1 MCGIAGILSS
11 SPFDRSNLFGELSKQ
26 QIVADLEA
34 RLNAMQSAIKHR
46 GPDGQGSY
54 FCPSQQAA
62 LSHTRLAIIDLSDS
76 GHQPMSN
83 GNLTISFNGEIYNHQ
98 ELRSQ
103 LEQSGESFNSH
114 SDTEVILK
122 LYAKY
127 GSECVQKLRGMFAF
141 IIWDSQNKTAF
152 AARDPLGIK
161 PFYYWH
167 NQQHFVFSS
176 ELRGVLAAGL
186 NTHKISEAGLSSY
199 LQNGAVSEPESLV
212 DDINMLAAG
221 SYLEWQN
228 GAIQTTQYWQLGF
241 SNSSALGSQT
251 NYQDS
256 INNTRNALLDSVR
269 AHFISDVPVGIFL
282 SGGIDSSA
290 LLALAKQVTNQT
302 INTYSIAFE
311 NPDWNEGDIAKR
323 VAELFGSNHTEFM
336 MTPEIA
342 KPLFEEFLAA
352 IDQPTIDGF
361 NTYCVS
367 KLASER
373 GEKVV
378 LSGLGGDELFAGY
391 PSFEKLPKAQSF
403 SRLLFFFSPLLNR
416 LHTLLP
422 TRLRRITDMLNAPNS
437 LTVAHRAFRAVFSFG
452 EAKDLIQTLK
462 LSDYS
467 EAKSNSKADSKLT
480 LKLKQAKQNK
490 ADHANILD
498 QISALELENYMRNQL
513 LRDSDIMSMTW
524 GLELRVP
531 FVDSTLINSISNIPA
546 EQRCQYGKK
555 LLIDAVPE
563 LPDWV
568 VNRPKQGFRFPFD
581 EWFAESWQKM
591 PSPESPKWIKLTPW
605 YRRWSLTVLDH
616 WATSNNLK

>member
-11 SPFDRSNLFGELSKQ
+11 TPFDRSNLFGELSKQ
-26 QIVADLEA
+26 QIVADLDA
-34 RLNAMQSAIKHR
+34 RLNAMQSAIGHR
-46 GPDGQGSY
+46 GPDGQGS
-54 FCPSQQAA
+54 FICPSQQAA
-62 LSHTRLAIIDLSDS
+62 LVHTRLAIIDLSDS
-76 GHQPMSN
+76 GHQPMSAD
-83 GNLTISFNGEIYNHQ
+83 NLTISFNGEIYNHQ
-98 ELRSQ
+98 ELRKQ
-103 LEQSGESFNSH
+103 LEQSGESFNSQ
-114 SDTEVILK
+114 SDTEVVLK
-122 LYAKY
+122 LYAKH
-127 GSECVQKLRGMFAF
+127 GAECVKKLRGMFAF
-141 IIWDSQNKTAF
+141 IIWDSNNQSAF

-167 NQQHFVFSS
+167 NQQNFVFSS

-186 NTHKISEAGLSSY
+186 NTHTISQTGLVSY
-199 LQNGAVSEPESLV
+199 LQNGAVAEPDSLV

-221 SYLEWQN
+221 SYLQWQN
-228 GAIQTTQYWQLGF
+228 GVCEIKQYWQLDF
-241 SNSSALGSQT
+241 SNSQVLNSQQ
-251 NYQDS
+251 NYQDAV
-256 INNTRNALLDSVR
+256 NTTRKALLDSVR
-269 AHFISDVPVGIFL
+269 AHFVSDVPVGIFL

-290 LLALAKQVTNQT
+290 LLALAKQVTKQT

-342 KPLFEEFLAA
+342 QPLFEQFLAA

-391 PSFEKLPKAQSF
+391 PSFNKLPKVQSLTG
-403 SRLLFFFSPLLNR
+403 SFFWLAPVLNR
-416 LHTLLP
+416 LHKLLP

-437 LTVAHRAFRAVFSFG
+437 LSIAHRAFRGVFSYG
-452 EAKDLIQTLK
+452 EARDLLQTLK
-462 LSDYS
+462 LSDR
-467 EAKSNSKADSKLT
+467 SNTNPLDKIN
-480 LKLKQAKQNK
+480 QAESNT
-490 ADHANILD
+490 ADHAHISD
-498 QISALELENYMRNQL
+498 QISALELERYMRNQL
-513 LRDSDIMSMTW
+513 LRDSDVMSMAW

-531 FVDSTLINSISNIPA
+531 FVDSTLIDSISNIPA

-555 LLIDAVPE
+555 LLTDAVPE

-581 EWFAESWQKM
+581 EWFAQSWQKM

-605 YRRWSLTVLDH
+605 YRRWSLTVLNH
-616 WATSNNLK
+616 WASSNNLK